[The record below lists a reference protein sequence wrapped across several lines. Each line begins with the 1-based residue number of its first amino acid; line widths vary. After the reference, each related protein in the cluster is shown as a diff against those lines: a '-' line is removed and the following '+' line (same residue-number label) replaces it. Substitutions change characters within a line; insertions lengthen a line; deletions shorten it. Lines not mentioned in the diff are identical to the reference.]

1 MKIEKS
7 ILALIAFVAVFMAVL
22 TEARLGRGRGEMFAL
37 EDETMFDGR
46 ERYIKRVPRGKDNP
60 AGFIVRS
67 TPGEGGG
74 WIKQVSNSENRNGM
88 HYFSSVKDEDETM
101 FDGRDDKR

>member
-1 MKIEKS
+1 MLYCLFFYVGISSYKFICPT
-7 ILALIAFVAVFMAVL
+7 A
-22 TEARLGRGRGEMFAL
+22 ARIPNKERSNNSSVKD

-46 ERYIKRVPRGKDNP
+46 ERYTKRVPRRKDNP

-67 TPGEGGG
+67 TPGGGGG

-101 FDGRDDKR
+101 FDKRER